1 MRSECSIPIQSEMA
15 SIIFLLP
22 LCVSAMFFILCAI
35 ASEFHQRSDSSKL
48 LVYNITCDSHFD
60 ENCQSESLETIAAK
74 LEEKP
79 HDFAVHV
86 QIDIKISWLQLNAT
100 VKFSNFSSLIISGH
114 RNNTTILC
122 SDEFVNNSRSDAG
135 IVLSDIQDTIVLSNL
150 NLTSCGSNPADVLNQ
165 TFETEYC
172 TSLSAL
178 TVFRCNN
185 VELRELTIER
195 SKGVGLMILNHNGAI
210 VRVISTIFKENKPQK
225 NYSVMGTTYYGGGG
239 VYIEL
244 SGGRPFPITL
254 LFENCTFINNNSS
267 FESQPI
273 DYRYGFLEGN
283 DRNGGGVYVVVKD
296 GSQNVYISFADCN
309 FTANQAY
316 FGGGMSVNFQND
328 NGNNMIKNITLE
340 VEDSHYELNGCRGS
354 AKDSKYG
361 GGLGL
366 KFSSADL
373 GGSGSGVHDCHFIVR
388 NVTFIENCAL
398 IGGGVYYFS
407 YHGKQESNYPQSSA
421 QIDAC
426 RFKHNKGHVGSALAM
441 IPDIF
446 LKAHMGYI
454 VVPTVRN
461 CHFLNNVVFEER
473 NRIQSV
479 AGISTI
485 YASLYDITFEGHNV
499 FKNNNGTALYSVN
512 GILNFQKSNV
522 TFVNNTG
529 LHGGAVALIGFS
541 RMIVGQNRSYEF
553 INNSAMFLGG
563 AIFVSQTDITDFL
576 VSKTCFIQDAS
587 YTVPDLHTEWQA
599 NIIFTGNIAQNI
611 TAGHAIYATS
621 LNSCSMADNSTEN
634 STLLDAFKLR
644 GFIFDDDDVPQIAT
658 DGATLTLNKSMPLM
672 IIPGENFK
680 HGVLTTD
687 DLGHMVETSFRVD
700 LCGKESSDI
709 QLDSDFSAIIDD
721 EVQLVGREGQ
731 SATLHLETIS
741 ARQTYVELSVTLLGC
756 PPGFKL
762 NKTPLKCVCNSQ
774 NHLGLL
780 RCNEED
786 FNSFLITGY
795 WIGYIKSQLVTSAC
809 PFCDYG
815 YGLDTAKSEI
825 ALPKSCSQSE
835 LDNKICGKTRTG
847 VACGICRHNYTV
859 HFHSQYFLCKP
870 THLAGC
876 KVGWLVYLLIELVPV
891 ILFLF
896 IVLAFNISFTSGGI
910 NGFILFSQLLCSL
923 DIHASGI
930 ITIPKGS
937 LRNAMQKYQSFY
949 GIFNLDFDFL
959 WQSFCLWKGA
969 SALDMI
975 AFKYITILHAL
986 VMVVIVILLINKCGG
1001 RCFGKC
1007 CRITTIKTSITHGIS
1022 TFLMISYAQC
1032 IKVSL
1037 NLLRPA
1043 YIYTE
1048 YNSGHN
1054 NNVSIR
1060 PRVWFNG
1067 ELEYFSGTH
1076 LLYAIPALFF
1086 LLTFGLLPPALLL
1099 CYPLLNK
1106 VLTYLGLEDS
1116 KIVKFIG
1123 GKLPT
1128 SVYKPL
1134 LDSFQGCFKDNFRFF
1149 AGLYF
1154 LYRWCFPLA
1163 RFSSEFSNYY
1173 TSVGGILVFILTL
1186 HTICQPY
1193 IKRAHNIIDTLL
1205 FSNLTLINFLLFF
1218 NYHKS
1223 RSQKP
1228 NNDAISSS
1236 VAVQLMLIY
1245 LPVVV
1250 MGIYVIICLFKKAAM
1265 CLGGKSHTSDL
1276 SGKLAI
1282 PVNANKLRELV
1293 ISTISRNEN
1302 SDLYEEE
1309 FIHERDMCTCNY
1321 FS

>member
-1 MRSECSIPIQSEMA
+1 MISNN
-15 SIIFLLP
+15 LP
-22 LCVSAMFFILCAI
+22 LSVCVSAILCMIVLCAR
-35 ASEFHQRSDSSKL
+35 AAERSDSSKSL
-48 LVYNITCDSHFD
+48 IYNITCDPHFG

-74 LEEKP
+74 LKEKP
-79 HDFAVHV
+79 QDVAV
-86 QIDIKISWLQLNAT
+86 QIDIKTSRLHLDVT
-100 VKFSNFSSLIISGH
+100 VKFSNFISLTIIGH
-114 RNNTTILC
+114 SKNTTIIC
-122 SDEFVNNSRSDAG
+122 TDEFESDSQSDAG
-135 IVLSDIQDTIVLSNL
+135 IVLSDIQDTVVLSNL

-178 TVFRCNN
+178 TMFRCNN
-185 VELRELTIER
+185 IELRELTIER
-195 SKGVGLMILNHNGAI
+195 SKGVGLMILNHNGGT
-210 VRVISTIFKENKPQK
+210 VSVISTIFKENKPSK
-225 NYSVMGTTYYGGGG
+225 NNSVMGITYPGGGG

-244 SGGRPFPITL
+244 SGGQRFPISL
-254 LFENCTFINNNSS
+254 SFENCTFINNNSS
-267 FESQPI
+267 LESQII

-283 DRNGGGVYVVVKD
+283 DRNGGGVYIIVKD
-296 GSQNVYISFADCN
+296 GSHNVYISFAHCN

-328 NGNNMIKNITLE
+328 NDNNMIKNITLE
-340 VEDSHYELNGCRGS
+340 IEDSHYELNGCRGS

-366 KFSSADL
+366 KFSSTDL
-373 GGSGSGVHDCHFIVR
+373 GGSGSGVHDCHFLVR

-407 YHGKQESNYPQSSA
+407 YHGRQESDYPQSST
-421 QIDAC
+421 QFDAC

-446 LKAHMGYI
+446 LKAHRGYI
-454 VVPTVRN
+454 VVPVVRN
-461 CHFLNNVVFEER
+461 CHFLNNIVFVER
-473 NRIQSV
+473 NRIQST
-479 AGISTI
+479 AGIGTI
-485 YASLYDITFEGHNV
+485 YASLYDITFEGHNI
-499 FKNNNGTALYSVN
+499 FENNSGTALYSVN
-512 GILNFQKSNV
+512 GILNFQKSNA
-522 TFVNNTG
+522 TFVNNVG

-541 RMIVGQNRSYEF
+541 KMIVGQKSSYEF

-576 VSKTCFIQDAS
+576 VSKSCFIQDANYNNS
-587 YTVPDLHTEWQA
+587 DLDTEWQA
-599 NIIFTGNIAQNI
+599 NIIFTGNKAQNA

-621 LNSCSMADNSTEN
+621 LNSCKMIENGTEN
-634 STLLDAFKLR
+634 STLFDAFKLR
-644 GFIFDDDDVPQIAT
+644 GFIFDDNEPQIAT
-658 DGATLTLNKSMPLM
+658 DGATLTLHNSIPLM

-680 HGVLTTD
+680 HGVSPTD
-687 DLGHMVETSFRVD
+687 DLGNIVETSFRVA
-700 LCGKESSDI
+700 LYGKDI

-721 EVQLVGREGQ
+721 EIQLVGHKGQ
-731 SATLHLETIS
+731 NATLHLETIS
-741 ARQTYVELSVTLLGC
+741 ARQTYVKLNVTLLGC

-762 NKTPLKCVCNSQ
+762 NETSLKCICNSQ

-786 FNSFLITGY
+786 FYSILITGY
-795 WIGYIKSQLVTSAC
+795 WIGYIESELVTSAC

-815 YGLDTAKSEI
+815 HGLKSEI
-825 ALPKSCSQSE
+825 ALPKSCSESE
-835 LDNKICGKTRTG
+835 LDNKVCGETRTG
-847 VACGICRHNYTV
+847 VACGICQDNYTV
-859 HFHSQYFLCKP
+859 HFHLQHFLCKP
-870 THLAGC
+870 TDSDGYKLC
-876 KVGWLVYLLIELVPV
+876 WFFYLLTELVPV
-891 ILFLF
+891 TLFLF
-896 IVLAFNISFTSGGI
+896 IVLTFNISFTSGSV

-930 ITIPKGS
+930 ITIPRGHLS
-937 LRNAMQKYQSFY
+937 SAMHTYQLFY
-949 GIFNLDFDFL
+949 GIFNLNFHFL
-959 WQSFCLWKGA
+959 SFCLWKGA
-969 SALDMI
+969 SALDLI
-975 AFKYITILHAL
+975 AFKYITILYTL
-986 VMVVIVILLINKCGG
+986 VMIVVVISLINKCGG
-1001 RCFGKC
+1001 RCFGKF

-1043 YIYTE
+1043 YMYTE
-1048 YNSGHN
+1048 YNSGH
-1054 NNVSIR
+1054 SMY

-1067 ELEYFSGTH
+1067 ELEYFGRKH

-1086 LLTFGLLPPALLL
+1086 LFTFGLLPPALLL

-1106 VLTYLGLEDS
+1106 VLTYLGLEDN
-1116 KIVKFIG
+1116 KIIKSIN

-1128 SVYKPL
+1128 GIYKPL

-1163 RFSSEFSNYY
+1163 RFSAKFSNYY

-1193 IKRAHNIIDTLL
+1193 VKRAHNIIDTLL

-1228 NNDAISSS
+1228 DVNAIYSSA
-1236 VAVQLMLIY
+1236 VVQLMLVY
-1245 LPVVV
+1245 LPLVV
-1250 MGIYVIICLFKKAAM
+1250 MGIYILICLFKKVIK
-1265 CLGGKSHTSDL
+1265 CLGGKGRANSVSA
-1276 SGKLAI
+1276 KLTI
-1282 PVNANKLRELV
+1282 PANVNKLRELV
-1293 ISTISRNEN
+1293 VSTISRDEN

-1309 FIHERDMCTCNY
+1309 FIHERDMCAYNY
-1321 FS
+1321 FK